1 MARSY
6 NQTLKKF
13 LFSIK
18 ENYSFLSVW
27 TINELLQSSNFSG
40 KVNRT
45 FVMSQLYDREFLIH
59 IVTLLTN
66 KSVFESLPMLYAMEF
81 YHLIDLTSDVQK
93 ESVVSS
99 QDIINHN
106 ILSKTIPNGTYNK
119 DLRLSL
125 QLSKELKW
133 FVNELNQFTMKDV
146 FDKTIAETQNK
157 DDKVI
162 LKQWKEI
169 VLLDEKDNIS
179 YTMKTQESVN

>member
-1 MARSY
+1 MPENY
-6 NQTLKKF
+6 NQTLKIF

-18 ENYSFLSVW
+18 ENYTFLSVW
-27 TINELLQSSNFSG
+27 TINELLQSSNFSA
-40 KVNRT
+40 KINPT

-81 YHLIDLTSDVQK
+81 YHLIDLTSEIQK
-93 ESVVSS
+93 ESVISS
-99 QDIINHN
+99 RDVIKHD
-106 ILSKTIPNGTYNK
+106 ILSKTIPNGSYNK

-157 DDKVI
+157 DDKAI
-162 LKQWKEI
+162 LKQWKKI

-179 YTMKTQESVN
+179 YTMET